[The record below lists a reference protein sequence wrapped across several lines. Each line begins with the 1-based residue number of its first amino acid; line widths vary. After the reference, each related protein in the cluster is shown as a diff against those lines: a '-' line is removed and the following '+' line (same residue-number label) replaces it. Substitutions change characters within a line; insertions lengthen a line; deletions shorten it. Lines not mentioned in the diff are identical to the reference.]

1 MIKSAAART
10 TQTDLD
16 PIDRLEEKVKRL
28 VDLIAQMRADQA
40 KAAEAGLYDP
50 QKERTG
56 MIKSAAARST
66 QTDLDPID
74 RLEEKVKRLVDLIAQ
89 MRADQAKAAEA
100 NARLSQDITA
110 LRARLA
116 EAESAATEITALRDE
131 REVIRTRVAEMLE
144 QLEAI

>member
-10 TQTDLD
+10 SQTELD

-40 KAAEAGLYDP
+40 KSAED
-50 QKERTG
+50 
-56 MIKSAAARST
+56 
-66 QTDLDPID
+66 
-74 RLEEKVKRLVDLIAQ
+74 
-89 MRADQAKAAEA
+89 
-100 NARLSQDITA
+100 NARLGQEITG

-116 EAESAATEITALRDE
+116 EAESTTSEISALRDE

>member
-40 KAAEAGLYDP
+40 KAAEA
-50 QKERTG
+50 
-56 MIKSAAARST
+56 
-66 QTDLDPID
+66 
-74 RLEEKVKRLVDLIAQ
+74 
-89 MRADQAKAAEA
+89 
-100 NARLSQDITA
+100 NARLSQEI
-110 LRARLA
+110 
-116 EAESAATEITALRDE
+116 TEITALRDE

>member
-40 KAAEAGLYDP
+40 K
-50 QKERTG
+50 
-56 MIKSAAARST
+56 SAA
-66 QTDLDPID
+66 D
-74 RLEEKVKRLVDLIAQ
+74 
-89 MRADQAKAAEA
+89 
-100 NARLSQDITA
+100 NARLAQEITA
-110 LRARLA
+110 LRGRLA
-116 EAESAATEITALRDE
+116 EAENAATEISALRDE
-131 REVIRTRVAEMLE
+131 RELIRTRVADMLE

>member
-1 MIKSAAART
+1 
-10 TQTDLD
+10 L
-16 PIDRLEEKVKRL
+16 
-28 VDLIAQMRADQA
+28 A
-40 KAAEAGLYDP
+40 KAVA
-50 QKERTG
+50 T
-56 MIKSAAARST
+56 RSVE
-66 QTDLDPID
+66 LESID

-100 NARLSQDITA
+100 NARLGQEITA

-131 REVIRTRVAEMLE
+131 RDIIRTRVADMLE

>member
-10 TQTDLD
+10 SQTELD

-28 VDLIAQMRADQA
+28 VDLVAQMRAEQA
-40 KAAEAGLYDP
+40 KAAED
-50 QKERTG
+50 KT
-56 MIKSAAARST
+56 
-66 QTDLDPID
+66 
-74 RLEEKVKRLVDLIAQ
+74 RLGQEI
-89 MRADQAKAAEA
+89 
-100 NARLSQDITA
+100 SA

>member
-40 KAAEAGLYDP
+40 KAAEA
-50 QKERTG
+50 
-56 MIKSAAARST
+56 
-66 QTDLDPID
+66 
-74 RLEEKVKRLVDLIAQ
+74 
-89 MRADQAKAAEA
+89 
-100 NARLSQDITA
+100 NARLSQEITA

-116 EAESAATEITALRDE
+116 EAESTATEITALRDE

>member
-10 TQTDLD
+10 TQT
-16 PIDRLEEKVKRL
+16 E
-28 VDLIAQMRADQA
+28 
-40 KAAEAGLYDP
+40 
-50 QKERTG
+50 
-56 MIKSAAARST
+56 
-66 QTDLDPID
+66 LDPID

-100 NARLSQDITA
+100 NARLAQDITT

-116 EAESAATEITALRDE
+116 DAESAATEISALRDE
-131 REVIRTRVAEMLE
+131 REMIRTRVADMLE